1 MVGTSGAANQR
12 VLAITPYG
20 LILRGSRGRRGEG
33 LPPWDPPLSWGHQK
47 DSLLLARCD
56 YLAENKAAPE
66 CPGPSYPNG
75 AAAYR
80 HASILPRLGAR
91 TPFANSIAR
100 ASRRIQ
106 GRVVCRDR
114 AGGCFWV
121 LLRGDRGA
129 PFENSITL
137 LMPREVRDRGSRTT
151 RERQGQVPRGRR
163 SWASFEDFCRRR
175 LRASSRHRMNDGH
188 DQSVVT
194 SDLHG
199 HDPYGTVTWQ
209 FTFDGENS

>member
-1 MVGTSGAANQR
+1 MMVSSASSSIAHSLTARPCGSDGASD
-12 VLAITPYG
+12 G
-20 LILRGSRGRRGEG
+20 
-33 LPPWDPPLSWGHQK
+33 PPREAA
-47 DSLLLARCD
+47 SLLLARCD

-80 HASILPRLGAR
+80 HASILPRLGAH

-106 GRVVCRDR
+106 GGVVCRDR

-121 LLRGDRGA
+121 LLRGDREA

-137 LMPREVRDRGSRTT
+137 LTPREVRDRGSGTT
-151 RERQGQVPRGRR
+151 RERQGQAPRGRR

-175 LRASSRHRMNDGH
+175 LRASSRHRMKAR
-188 DQSVVT
+188 STSIVT
-194 SDLHG
+194 S
-199 HDPYGTVTWQ
+199 
-209 FTFDGENS
+209 